1 MAGQQGAFRLPA
13 ARLTNLA
20 HPEVF
25 QFFPVPSLPS
35 DFGGPCHSSLSP
47 EGHPSG
53 PPPSSPAVE
62 LSIAHLLR
70 EADVSYL

>member
-25 QFFPVPSLPS
+25 QFFPVPSLPAN
-35 DFGGPCHSSLSP
+35 FGGACHASLSP
-47 EGHPSG
+47 DGQPSG
-53 PPPSSPAVE
+53 PPASSSAVE
-62 LSIAHLLR
+62 HGMAHLLT